1 MKKIIINVWIQLFG
15 MVDNIGSLVFVGL
28 EMRQS
33 DRIT

>member
-1 MKKIIINVWIQLFG
+1 MKKIIINVWIQFFG
-15 MVDNIGSLVFVGL
+15 MVNIIGSLVFVGL